1 MPKAGGRGGSWLC
14 CHKLS
19 SLGGYA
25 RGRTDERRAIPV
37 NRLRCTDPSKNGLR
51 LVAMLIL
58 NPLNVRHEMH
68 DGKPA
73 MMNRA
78 VLALIQASQI
88 QARVRPVAKRSVMRA
103 AR

>member
-1 MPKAGGRGGSWLC
+1 
-14 CHKLS
+14 
-19 SLGGYA
+19 
-25 RGRTDERRAIPV
+25 
-37 NRLRCTDPSKNGLR
+37 
-51 LVAMLIL
+51 MLIL

-78 VLALIQASQI
+78 VLALIQASQL

>member
-1 MPKAGGRGGSWLC
+1 MGLPIQPGTV
-14 CHKLS
+14 
-19 SLGGYA
+19 SLGNYLFYMY
-25 RGRTDERRAIPV
+25 
-37 NRLRCTDPSKNGLR
+37 RL
-51 LVAMLIL
+51 
-58 NPLNVRHEMH
+58 H

>member
-1 MPKAGGRGGSWLC
+1 
-14 CHKLS
+14 
-19 SLGGYA
+19 
-25 RGRTDERRAIPV
+25 
-37 NRLRCTDPSKNGLR
+37 
-51 LVAMLIL
+51 MLIL

-78 VLALIQASQI
+78 VLARIQASQI
-88 QARVRPVAKRSVMRA
+88 QARARPVAKRSVMRA